1 MIGEEAD
8 EVKSSNAF
16 SSEAGDVKFES
27 KSGRGDDQDIVSS
40 DSDSFNRQATLQDS
54 EFNRYEPGS
63 ITIIKQGDDQYYG
76 IETPTRKT

>member
-1 MIGEEAD
+1 MIVEEED
-8 EVKSSNAF
+8 EFKSSNAF
-16 SSEAGDVKFES
+16 SSQDGDVKLES
-27 KSGRGDDQDIVSS
+27 KSGKDDDQDIVSS
-40 DSDSFNRQATLQDS
+40 DSDSFNRQATLKDS